1 MKSTDKAITS
11 GEQDVTRVLD
21 RQKMLEEAQ
30 TLQKFIKKREE
41 LDQDITR
48 EIEELNMM
56 SENCE
61 GDISTIGT
69 TYWHALLLVSFCFIG
84 FRIYP

>member
-1 MKSTDKAITS
+1 MKYTDEAITK
-11 GEQDVTRVLD
+11 GDQDVTRVLD

-30 TLQKFIKKREE
+30 TLQKFIKKRGE

-61 GDISTIGT
+61 GDINTIGRSGI
-69 TYWHALLLVSFCFIG
+69 L
-84 FRIYP
+84 

>member
-1 MKSTDKAITS
+1 MT
-11 GEQDVTRVLD
+11 
-21 RQKMLEEAQ
+21 EEAQ
-30 TLQKFIKKREE
+30 TLQKFVNQREE

-61 GDISTIGT
+61 GDINTIGM
-69 TYWHALLLVSFCFIG
+69 HSQ
-84 FRIYP
+84 